1 MSDRIPKAVEAKLH
15 GTSCKYALIVFLDSR
30 DAFIDFSCPTH
41 AAFLV
46 ELRDWKRNTWPSLS
60 RSDCR
65 LFIKE
70 PGAIKE
76 LHINA

>member
-1 MSDRIPKAVEAKLH
+1 MADVPKAVEAKLQ
-15 GTSCKYALIVFLDSR
+15 GFSGKYALVVFLDGR

-41 AAFLV
+41 TDFLV
-46 ELRDWKRNTWPSLS
+46 ELRDWKRQQWPALK
-60 RSDCR
+60 RSQVR

-76 LHINA
+76 LTLND

>member
-1 MSDRIPKAVEAKLH
+1 MPDVPKAVEAKLH
-15 GTSCKYALIVFLDSR
+15 GFSGKYALVILLDAR

-41 AAFLV
+41 ADFLA
-46 ELRDWKRNTWPSLS
+46 ELRDWKRKVWPSLM
-60 RSDCR
+60 RSHVR

-76 LHINA
+76 LHINE